1 MKLLFKLRRKFIWN
15 NVRYLSNR
23 SKQPSIQ
30 TKQENCDISF
40 CIIGNGSEGNPRS
53 VILDYSERLYM
64 FNCGEG
70 VQRILSDFGYK
81 SSKIKHFFLTSNSW
95 DNVSG
100 LSSLLLARLD
110 AGINEFTISGLNT
123 ETIVQE
129 CIRFDTKLKR
139 VKFNHVKNVEFEMN
153 RLQLKPIIIDTASH
167 LKTTVY
173 LGKILS
179 ESGRISLEKC
189 FHQRVPR
196 HLVSK
201 LQKGESIILENGT
214 IIKPEDVMDP
224 DQPSKRFILF
234 ENNDS
239 ILLNNLERT
248 PIIRDFLSK
257 CNCMI
262 HFTRDQFLEQSE
274 YKSFLNKYESS
285 YHLLLTES
293 NSSLCNHSAHR
304 FQLQLNLVDQQLFPI
319 LKEQIV
325 TNNPITGDNKNII
338 HCQAGM
344 RYQLVPHVNDQEQL
358 ISFDRLPEFDLTNQ
372 RNSLIHK
379 DGTTRPGIDESLE
392 SLQKKQKELPIN
404 NGPEY
409 PEFIFLGTA
418 SSVSLAIRNV
428 PSILV
433 RLSPKDSILLDC
445 GESTYSQ
452 LLRFYGKEE
461 IREIMN
467 SLKLIFISH
476 HHSDHHMG
484 FVELVD
490 KHYQFTNQ
498 KLFAIL
504 PPMVSKFLHS
514 KSHCFD
520 SLHNLQNK
528 YEYSVNRYFDFKKTP
543 LLQKRL
549 PTIQKLTLI
558 PVSHCVSAYGI
569 SIQTDSGFRFVY
581 SGDTEPC
588 DSLVENGKDCDL
600 LIHESTVEDGLQH
613 FARTHFHS
621 TMSEAIEVGRLMNA
635 RFTILT
641 HFSQRYGKLPFITE
655 RQRIK
660 LETDKSYGLAFD
672 NMKINA
678 KQFERLPLM
687 YDTLRCMY
695 AKHLDNMEYRSQMY
709 KRKYDNG
716 KRY

>member
-1 MKLLFKLRRKFIWN
+1 
-15 NVRYLSNR
+15 
-23 SKQPSIQ
+23 
-30 TKQENCDISF
+30 
-40 CIIGNGSEGNPRS
+40 
-53 VILDYSERLYM
+53 
-64 FNCGEG
+64 
-70 VQRILSDFGYK
+70 
-81 SSKIKHFFLTSNSW
+81 
-95 DNVSG
+95 
-100 LSSLLLARLD
+100 
-110 AGINEFTISGLNT
+110 
-123 ETIVQE
+123 
-129 CIRFDTKLKR
+129 
-139 VKFNHVKNVEFEMN
+139 
-153 RLQLKPIIIDTASH
+153 
-167 LKTTVY
+167 
-173 LGKILS
+173 
-179 ESGRISLEKC
+179 
-189 FHQRVPR
+189 
-196 HLVSK
+196 
-201 LQKGESIILENGT
+201 
-214 IIKPEDVMDP
+214 
-224 DQPSKRFILF
+224 
-234 ENNDS
+234 
-239 ILLNNLERT
+239 
-248 PIIRDFLSK
+248 
-257 CNCMI
+257 MI

-569 SIQTDSGFRFVY
+569 SIQTDSGFR
-581 SGDTEPC
+581 
-588 DSLVENGKDCDL
+588 LV
-600 LIHESTVEDGLQH
+600 
-613 FARTHFHS
+613 
-621 TMSEAIEVGRLMNA
+621 NA
-635 RFTILT
+635 
-641 HFSQRYGKLPFITE
+641 
-655 RQRIK
+655 
-660 LETDKSYGLAFD
+660 
-672 NMKINA
+672 N
-678 KQFERLPLM
+678 
-687 YDTLRCMY
+687 
-695 AKHLDNMEYRSQMY
+695 
-709 KRKYDNG
+709 
-716 KRY
+716 